1 MRHSIH
7 HFLFFGSEEQQPLS
21 TSSRSNTIQFHPT
34 IHPPAHFSF
43 SLFALFFWPLPFL
56 LHVAVAFILIFML
69 SPFQFSLLRNGLR
82 LVFPVSLVLSLLLTI
97 YLYTYPLFLSCA
109 FPLPQSSTSSSHNG
123 GNGRLSALFET
134 AKLHLPFTD
143 LTATTGDGDGPIR
156 SSPRRIAPFRLL
168 ALGDPQLEGDTS
180 IPNYYKDSSFPHLK
194 TFYSLLVSRSDD
206 HPTFRS
212 SKRQAFHD
220 LVDFFF
226 DDIPD
231 TFESVRKRI
240 DLFGNDFYLAHMY
253 RTLNW
258 WTVPT
263 HTTVLGDL
271 VGSQWISDTEFEWR
285 AWRYWNRAFKG
296 GERMPDESA
305 SWPAEEYDLAGYLG
319 KSVYNE
325 TWQRRIINVAGN
337 HDIGYA
343 GDLNN
348 ERMDRFERAFGKANY
363 ELRFELPT
371 SVLSPAGASTIRN
384 DSASNDSNYNGQ
396 DDRLVP
402 ELRIVVLN
410 DMNLDT
416 PVLSSELQ
424 DQTYRFVNDIINTA
438 TAVEFKGHS
447 TVLLTHVPLYKPE
460 GVCVDAPLFTF
471 HDVDGTLREQ
481 NQLSADASRGIVEG
495 IFGLS
500 GDSMAPG
507 NGLGRRGV
515 ILNGHDHEG
524 CDTYHYINQSY
535 GESPADREWQVMR
548 LGDAAA
554 EGVLGGPG
562 LPGVRE
568 LTVRSI
574 MGGYG
579 GNAGL
584 LSAWFDEDEWQWRFE
599 FENCALG
606 TQYVWWGIH
615 VLDLIT
621 VGLGL
626 AYVAV
631 SLLGSS
637 QGGEKK
643 VAAGRVGKTAAVKEN
658 GRVAGVEEPVT
669 STEARTGE
677 TVKS

>member
-1 MRHSIH
+1 MS
-7 HFLFFGSEEQQPLS
+7 
-21 TSSRSNTIQFHPT
+21 
-34 IHPPAHFSF
+34 
-43 SLFALFFWPLPFL
+43 
-56 LHVAVAFILIFML
+56 L
-69 SPFQFSLLRNGLR
+69 SPLR
-82 LVFPVSLVLSLLLTI
+82 V
-97 YLYTYPLFLSCA
+97 
-109 FPLPQSSTSSSHNG
+109 
-123 GNGRLSALFET
+123 
-134 AKLHLPFTD
+134 
-143 LTATTGDGDGPIR
+143 
-156 SSPRRIAPFRLL
+156 APFRLL

-180 IPNYYKDSSFPHLK
+180 IPNAYADSSFPHL
-194 TFYSLLVSRSDD
+194 TSFYKHLVSRSDD
-206 HPTFRS
+206 HSTFRS
-212 SKRQAFHD
+212 SKKQAFHD
-220 LVDFFF
+220 LVDFYF
-226 DDIPD
+226 DDIPN

-271 VGSQWISDTEFEWR
+271 VGSQWISDTEFDWR
-285 AWRYWNRAFKG
+285 GWRYWNRAFSG
-296 GERMPDESA
+296 GQRVPDESA
-305 SWPAEEYDLAGYLG
+305 AWPAEEYELAGYLG
-319 KSVYNE
+319 RSVYNE

-348 ERMDRFERAFGKANY
+348 ERMDRFERVFGKANY

-384 DSASNDSNYNGQ
+384 DTASNDENYNGQ

-424 DQTYRFVNDIINTA
+424 DQTYRFVNDVINTA
-438 TAVEFKGHS
+438 TAVEFKGHA

-471 HDVDGTLREQ
+471 HDGDGTLREQ

-500 GDSMAPG
+500 GDPTAPG
-507 NGLGRRGV
+507 SGRGRRGV

-524 CDTYHYINQSY
+524 CDTYHFVNQSSH
-535 GESPADREWQVMR
+535 GDDDDAAAAAAAADREWQVR
-548 LGDAAA
+548 RFGEAAA
-554 EGVLGGPG
+554 EALPAHPA

-568 LTVRSI
+568 LTVRSM

-584 LSAWFDEDEWQWRFE
+584 LSAWFDEDEWEWKFE

-615 VLDLIT
+615 VFDLIT

-626 AYVAV
+626 AYAIV
-631 SLLGSS
+631 SLLAPGRA
-637 QGGEKK
+637 GEKVVVK
-643 VAAGRVGKTAAVKEN
+643 VAGANVKIDTKGNGANGAAV
-658 GRVAGVEEPVT
+658 GLEEPVM
-669 STEARTGE
+669 TGGMSNGE
-677 TVKS
+677 ILKT

>member
-1 MRHSIH
+1 
-7 HFLFFGSEEQQPLS
+7 
-21 TSSRSNTIQFHPT
+21 
-34 IHPPAHFSF
+34 
-43 SLFALFFWPLPFL
+43 
-56 LHVAVAFILIFML
+56 ML
-69 SPFQFSLLRNGLR
+69 SPFHLAFLRNGLR
-82 LVFPVSLVLSLLLTI
+82 LVFSVSLVLSLVLTI
-97 YLYTYPLFLSCA
+97 YLYLYPAFLSCA
-109 FPLPQSSTSSSHNG
+109 FPLPRPGTSNSSNG
-123 GNGRLSALFET
+123 GNGRLPAFFET

-143 LTATTGDGDGPIR
+143 PTATIPERDGSGHITPLR
-156 SSPRRIAPFRLL
+156 VAPFRLL

-180 IPNYYKDSSFPHLK
+180 IPNYYAESSFPHLK
-194 TFYSLLVSRSDD
+194 SFYSHLVSRSDD
-206 HPTFRS
+206 HPSFRS
-212 SKRQAFHD
+212 SKKKAFHD
-220 LVDFFF
+220 LVDFWF
-226 DDIPD
+226 DDIPN

-240 DLFGNDFYLAHMY
+240 DLWGNDFYLGHMY

-271 VGSQWISDTEFEWR
+271 VGSQWISDVEFER
-285 AWRYWNRAFKG
+285 RSWRYWNRAFSG
-296 GERMPDESA
+296 GQRVPDESA
-305 SWPAEEYDLAGYLG
+305 TWPAEEYEVAGYLG
-319 KSVYNE
+319 KNVYNE

-343 GDLNN
+343 GDLNKG
-348 ERMDRFERAFGKANY
+348 RMDRFERDFGRANY

-371 SVLSPAGASTIRN
+371 SVLSPGGASTVRN
-384 DSASNDSNYNGQ
+384 DTASNDENYNGQ

-402 ELRIVVLN
+402 ELRVVVLN

-416 PVLSSELQ
+416 PAQSSDLQ
-424 DQTYRFVNDIINTA
+424 DETYRFVNDLISTA
-438 TAVEFKGHS
+438 TAVEFRGHA

-471 HDVDGTLREQ
+471 HDGDGTLKEQ

-500 GDSMAPG
+500 GDTEAPG
-507 NGLGRRGV
+507 AGQGRRGV

-524 CDTYHYINQSY
+524 CDTYHFINQTQ
-535 GESPADREWQVMR
+535 GDNPDDRQWQVR
-548 LGDAAA
+548 RFPEAAA
-554 EGVLGGPG
+554 DGLPAQPA

-568 LTVRSI
+568 LTVRSM

-584 LSAWFDEDEWQWRFE
+584 LSAWFDEDAWEWRFE

-615 VLDLIT
+615 ALDLVT

-626 AYVAV
+626 AYAV
-631 SLLGSS
+631 VCLLVPRGE
-637 QGGEKK
+637 EKK
-643 VAAGRVGKTAAVKEN
+643 VVAGTDKKVVVGTKEN
-658 GRVAGVEEPVT
+658 GRAAGPEKSVAAGEVKTEEPG
-669 STEARTGE
+669 RT
-677 TVKS
+677 

>member
-1 MRHSIH
+1 M
-7 HFLFFGSEEQQPLS
+7 
-21 TSSRSNTIQFHPT
+21 
-34 IHPPAHFSF
+34 
-43 SLFALFFWPLPFL
+43 
-56 LHVAVAFILIFML
+56 AFVLNFML
-69 SPFQFSLLRNGLR
+69 PPFQFVLLRNGLR
-82 LVFPVSLVLSLLLTI
+82 LAFHVSLVLSLLLTV
-97 YLYTYPLFLSCA
+97 YLYLYPAFLSCA
-109 FPLPQSSTSSSHNG
+109 FPLPQSSASGSRKG
-123 GNGRLSALFET
+123 GSGRLSAFLET
-134 AKLHLPFTD
+134 TKLHLPFTAS
-143 LTATTGDGDGPIR
+143 ATTTRDQDASGHITPL
-156 SSPRRIAPFRLL
+156 RIAPFRLL

-180 IPNYYKDSSFPHLK
+180 IPNYYAESSFPHLK
-194 TFYSLLVSRSDD
+194 SFYSLLVSRSDD
-206 HPTFRS
+206 HPSFRS
-212 SKRQAFHD
+212 SKKQAFHD
-220 LVDFFF
+220 LVDFWF
-226 DDIPD
+226 DDIPN

-240 DLFGNDFYLAHMY
+240 DLWGNDFYLAHMY

-285 AWRYWNRAFKG
+285 AWRYWNRAFSG
-296 GERMPDESA
+296 GNRMPDESA
-305 SWPAEEYDLAGYLG
+305 TWPAEEYDLDGYLG

-348 ERMDRFERAFGKANY
+348 ERMDRFERVFGKANY
-363 ELRFELPT
+363 ELRFELPP
-371 SVLSPAGASTIRN
+371 SVLSPGAASTIRN
-384 DSASNDSNYNGQ
+384 DTASNDENYNGQ

-416 PVLSSELQ
+416 PALSSDLQ
-424 DQTYRFVNDIINTA
+424 DQTYRFVNGIIDTA

-471 HDVDGTLREQ
+471 HDSDGTLREQ

-500 GDSMAPG
+500 GDPTAPG
-507 NGLGRRGV
+507 NGLGRQGV

-524 CDTYHYINQSY
+524 CDTYHFINQSAN
-535 GESPADREWQVMR
+535 PDDKPEWQVR
-548 LGDAAA
+548 RFPEAAA
-554 EGVLGGPG
+554 EGLPTAEAVPG
-562 LPGVRE
+562 IRE
-568 LTVRSI
+568 LTVRSM

-584 LSAWFDEDEWQWRFE
+584 LSAWFDEDEWVWKFE

-615 VLDLIT
+615 ALDLVT
-621 VGLGL
+621 VGIGL
-626 AYVAV
+626 LYAAV
-631 SLLGSS
+631 CLLCGR
-637 QGGEKK
+637 GEGKK
-643 VAAGRVGKTAAVKEN
+643 EGVAAGAEKANVVGAKGNGAAVAPDDSKVPN
-658 GRVAGVEEPVT
+658 APGVMDGKLKPEE
-669 STEARTGE
+669 A
-677 TVKS
+677 VKT

>member
-1 MRHSIH
+1 
-7 HFLFFGSEEQQPLS
+7 
-21 TSSRSNTIQFHPT
+21 
-34 IHPPAHFSF
+34 
-43 SLFALFFWPLPFL
+43 
-56 LHVAVAFILIFML
+56 ML
-69 SPFQFSLLRNGLR
+69 SPFQFALLRNGLR
-82 LVFPVSLVLSLLLTI
+82 LAFNASLVLSLVLTV
-97 YLYTYPLFLSCA
+97 YLYLYPAFLSCA
-109 FPLPQSSTSSSHNG
+109 FPLPQPSSHTS
-123 GNGRLSALFET
+123 GNGRLSAFLET
-134 AKLHLPFTD
+134 AALHLPFTD
-143 LTATTGDGDGPIR
+143 TTKTREPDAHGHITPL
-156 SSPRRIAPFRLL
+156 RIAPFRLL

-180 IPNYYKDSSFPHLK
+180 IPNYYAESSFPHLK
-194 TFYSLLVSRSDD
+194 SFYSHLVSRSDD
-206 HPTFRS
+206 HPSFRS

-220 LVDFFF
+220 LVDFWF

-240 DLFGNDFYLAHMY
+240 DLWGNDFYLAHMY

-285 AWRYWNRAFKG
+285 AWRYWNRAFSGKH
-296 GERMPDESA
+296 RVPDESA
-305 SWPAEEYDLAGYLG
+305 TWPAEEYDLDGYLG

-343 GDLNN
+343 GDLND
-348 ERMDRFERAFGKANY
+348 ERMDRFERAFGRANY

-371 SVLSPAGASTIRN
+371 SVLSPGGASTVRN
-384 DSASNDSNYNGQ
+384 DTASNDENYNGQ

-402 ELRIVVLN
+402 ELRVVVLN

-416 PVLSSELQ
+416 PALSSDLQ
-424 DQTYRFVNDIINTA
+424 DQTYRFVNGIIDTA
-438 TAVEFKGHS
+438 TAVEFRGHA

-471 HDVDGTLREQ
+471 HDGDGTLREQ

-500 GDSMAPG
+500 GDPTAPG
-507 NGLGRRGV
+507 GGLGRRGV

-524 CDTYHYINQSY
+524 CDTYHFINQS
-535 GESPADREWQVMR
+535 
-548 LGDAAA
+548 AAA
-554 EGVLGGPG
+554 ADKPEWEVRRFPEAAADG
-562 LPGVRE
+562 LPTTPQAAKLPGIRE
-568 LTVRSI
+568 LTVRSM

-584 LSAWFDEDEWQWRFE
+584 LSAWFDEDEWAWKFE

-615 VLDLIT
+615 ALDLVT

-626 AYVAV
+626 LYAV
-631 SLLGSS
+631 VCLLGAR
-637 QGGEKK
+637 GGDKKKGGLAAPGAEKK
-643 VAAGRVGKTAAVKEN
+643 KTVVAGKGNGVAAGPDDRKAVGKVN
-658 GRVAGVEEPVT
+658 GGLK
-669 STEARTGE
+669 TGE
-677 TVKS
+677 AVET

>member
-1 MRHSIH
+1 
-7 HFLFFGSEEQQPLS
+7 
-21 TSSRSNTIQFHPT
+21 
-34 IHPPAHFSF
+34 
-43 SLFALFFWPLPFL
+43 
-56 LHVAVAFILIFML
+56 ML
-69 SPFQFSLLRNGLR
+69 SPFHLAFLRNGLR
-82 LVFPVSLVLSLLLTI
+82 LVFSVSLVLSLLLTV
-97 YLYTYPLFLSCA
+97 YLYLYPAFLSCA
-109 FPLPQSSTSSSHNG
+109 FPLPRHGASGSHNG
-123 GNGRLSALFET
+123 GSGRLSAFLET

-143 LTATTGDGDGPIR
+143 PTATIPDQDGSGHINPL
-156 SSPRRIAPFRLL
+156 RIAPFRLL

-180 IPNYYKDSSFPHLK
+180 IPNYYAESSFPHLK
-194 TFYSLLVSRSDD
+194 SFYSHLVSRSDD

-212 SKRQAFHD
+212 SKKQAFHD
-220 LVDFFF
+220 LVDFYF
-226 DDIPD
+226 DDIPN

-240 DLFGNDFYLAHMY
+240 DLWGNDFYLAHMY

-285 AWRYWNRAFKG
+285 AWRYWNRAFSG
-296 GERMPDESA
+296 GYRVPDESA
-305 SWPAEEYDLAGYLG
+305 TWPAEEYEVAGYLG

-343 GDLNN
+343 GDLNH
-348 ERMDRFERAFGKANY
+348 ERMDRFERVFGKANY

-371 SVLSPAGASTIRN
+371 SVLSPGGASTVRN
-384 DSASNDSNYNGQ
+384 DTASNDENYNGQ

-416 PVLSSELQ
+416 PALSSELQ
-424 DQTYRFVNDIINTA
+424 DQTYRFVNDIISTA

-471 HDVDGTLREQ
+471 HDGDGTLKEQ

-500 GDSMAPG
+500 GDPTAPG
-507 NGLGRRGV
+507 SGQGRGGV

-524 CDTYHYINQSY
+524 CDTYHFVNQSQ
-535 GESPADREWQVMR
+535 GDDPARREWQVR
-548 LGDAAA
+548 RFPEAAA
-554 EGVLGGPG
+554 DGLPAQAA

-568 LTVRSI
+568 LTVRSM

-615 VLDLIT
+615 ALDLVT

-626 AYVAV
+626 AYAV
-631 SLLGSS
+631 VCLLGA
-637 QGGEKK
+637 GGGGKKNVAGAEKTA
-643 VAAGRVGKTAAVKEN
+643 VGADGNGRAVVVGKPVLAGEVKT
-658 GRVAGVEEPVT
+658 EEPVKT
-669 STEARTGE
+669 
-677 TVKS
+677 

>member
-1 MRHSIH
+1 
-7 HFLFFGSEEQQPLS
+7 
-21 TSSRSNTIQFHPT
+21 
-34 IHPPAHFSF
+34 
-43 SLFALFFWPLPFL
+43 
-56 LHVAVAFILIFML
+56 ML
-69 SPFQFSLLRNGLR
+69 SPFQLAFLRNGLR
-82 LVFPVSLVLSLLLTI
+82 LVFSVSLVLSLLLTV
-97 YLYTYPLFLSCA
+97 YLYSYPAFLSCA
-109 FPLPQSSTSSSHNG
+109 FPLPQPSTSGSNNG
-123 GNGRLSALFET
+123 GNGRLSAFLQT

-143 LTATTGDGDGPIR
+143 PTATIPDKDGSGHITPL
-156 SSPRRIAPFRLL
+156 RIAPFRLL

-180 IPNYYKDSSFPHLK
+180 IPNYYAESSFPHLK
-194 TFYSLLVSRSDD
+194 TFYSHLVSRSDD
-206 HPTFRS
+206 HPSFRS
-212 SKRQAFHD
+212 SKKQAFHD
-220 LVDFFF
+220 LVDFYF
-226 DDIPD
+226 DDIPN

-240 DLFGNDFYLAHMY
+240 DLWGNDFYLAHMY

-285 AWRYWNRAFKG
+285 AWRYWNRAFSG
-296 GERMPDESA
+296 GHRVPDESA
-305 SWPAEEYDLAGYLG
+305 TWPAEEYEVDGYLG

-348 ERMDRFERAFGKANY
+348 ERMDRFERVFGKANY

-371 SVLSPAGASTIRN
+371 SVLSPGGASTIRN
-384 DSASNDSNYNGQ
+384 DTASNDENYNGQ

-416 PVLSSELQ
+416 PALSSELQ
-424 DQTYRFVNDIINTA
+424 DQTYSFLNEIISTA
-438 TAVEFKGHS
+438 TAVEFKGHA

-471 HDVDGTLREQ
+471 HDGDGTLKEQ
-481 NQLSADASRGIVEG
+481 NQLSADASRGVVEG

-500 GDSMAPG
+500 GDTEAPG
-507 NGLGRRGV
+507 SGQGRRGV

-524 CDTYHYINQSY
+524 CDTYHFVNQSQ
-535 GESPADREWQVMR
+535 GDDPAGREWQVR
-548 LGDAAA
+548 RFLEAAA
-554 EGVLGGPG
+554 DGLPG
-562 LPGVRE
+562 SPVLPGVRE

-584 LSAWFDEDEWQWRFE
+584 LSAWFDEDEWQWKFE

-615 VLDLIT
+615 ALDLVT

-626 AYVAV
+626 AYAV
-631 SLLGSS
+631 VCLLGV
-637 QGGEKK
+637 GEVEKAR
-643 VAAGRVGKTAAVKEN
+643 AAGAGKLTVDAKAN
-658 GRVAGVEEPVT
+658 GRAAGPEAPATVGEVKTEE
-669 STEARTGE
+669 S
-677 TVKS
+677 VKT

>member
-1 MRHSIH
+1 
-7 HFLFFGSEEQQPLS
+7 
-21 TSSRSNTIQFHPT
+21 
-34 IHPPAHFSF
+34 
-43 SLFALFFWPLPFL
+43 
-56 LHVAVAFILIFML
+56 ML
-69 SPFQFSLLRNGLR
+69 SPFHLAFLRNGLR
-82 LVFPVSLVLSLLLTI
+82 LVFTVSLVLSLLLTV
-97 YLYTYPLFLSCA
+97 YLYLYPAFLSCA
-109 FPLPQSSTSSSHNG
+109 FPLPRSSSSGSHNG
-123 GNGRLSALFET
+123 GNGRLSAFLQT

-143 LTATTGDGDGPIR
+143 PTATIPDHDGSGHITPL
-156 SSPRRIAPFRLL
+156 RIAPFRLL

-180 IPNYYKDSSFPHLK
+180 IPNYYAESSFPHLK
-194 TFYSLLVSRSDD
+194 TFYSHLVSRSDD
-206 HPTFRS
+206 HPSFRS
-212 SKRQAFHD
+212 SKKQAFHD

-226 DDIPD
+226 DDIPN

-240 DLFGNDFYLAHMY
+240 DLWGNDFYLAHMY

-285 AWRYWNRAFKG
+285 AWRYWNRAFSG
-296 GERMPDESA
+296 GHRVPDESA
-305 SWPAEEYDLAGYLG
+305 TWPAEEYEVAGYLG

-348 ERMDRFERAFGKANY
+348 ERMGRFERVFGKANY
-363 ELRFELPT
+363 ELRFELPA
-371 SVLSPAGASTIRN
+371 SVLSPGGASTIRN
-384 DSASNDSNYNGQ
+384 DTASNDENYNGQ

-416 PVLSSELQ
+416 PALSSDLQ
-424 DQTYRFVNDIINTA
+424 DQTYRFVNDIISTA

-471 HDVDGTLREQ
+471 HDGDGTLKEQ

-500 GDSMAPG
+500 GDTEAPG
-507 NGLGRRGV
+507 SGQGRQGV

-524 CDTYHYINQSY
+524 CDTYHFVNQSQ
-535 GESPADREWQVMR
+535 GDDPAGREWQVR
-548 LGDAAA
+548 RFPEAAA
-554 EGVLGGPG
+554 DGLPG
-562 LPGVRE
+562 SPVLPGVRE

-579 GNAGL
+579 GNAGM
-584 LSAWFDEDEWQWRFE
+584 LSAWFDEDEWKWRFE

-615 VLDLIT
+615 ALDLVT

-626 AYVAV
+626 AYAV
-631 SLLGSS
+631 VCLLGA
-637 QGGEKK
+637 GGEVRKG
-643 VAAGRVGKTAAVKEN
+643 VAGAEKTTIGTKEN
-658 GRVAGVEEPVT
+658 GRAVVAGKPVLGGEVKTEEPVKT
-669 STEARTGE
+669 
-677 TVKS
+677 

>member
-1 MRHSIH
+1 
-7 HFLFFGSEEQQPLS
+7 
-21 TSSRSNTIQFHPT
+21 
-34 IHPPAHFSF
+34 
-43 SLFALFFWPLPFL
+43 
-56 LHVAVAFILIFML
+56 ML
-69 SPFQFSLLRNGLR
+69 SPFLLAHLRNGLR
-82 LVFPVSLVLSLLLTI
+82 LAFSLSLVVSLFLTV
-97 YLYTYPLFLSCA
+97 YLYSYPAFLSCA
-109 FPLPQSSTSSSHNG
+109 FPLPRPSTSGSRNG
-123 GNGRLSALFET
+123 GSGWVSAFLET

-143 LTATTGDGDGPIR
+143 PTATIPDRDGSGHIKPL
-156 SSPRRIAPFRLL
+156 RIAPFRLL

-180 IPNYYKDSSFPHLK
+180 IPNYYAESSFPHLK
-194 TFYSLLVSRSDD
+194 TFYSHLVSRSDD

-226 DDIPD
+226 DDIPN

-240 DLFGNDFYLAHMY
+240 DLWGNDLYLGHMY

-263 HTTVLGDL
+263 HTTILGDL
-271 VGSQWISDTEFEWR
+271 VGSQWISDDEFER
-285 AWRYWNRAFKG
+285 RSWRYWNRAFSG
-296 GERMPDESA
+296 GQRVPDESA
-305 SWPAEEYDLAGYLG
+305 TWPAEEYDLAGYLG

-325 TWQRRIINVAGN
+325 TWQRRLINVAGN

-348 ERMDRFERAFGKANY
+348 ERMGRFERTYGKANY
-363 ELRFELPT
+363 ELRFELPA
-371 SVLSPAGASTIRN
+371 SVLSPGGASTIRN
-384 DSASNDSNYNGQ
+384 DTASSGDENYNGQ
-396 DDRLVP
+396 DDRLAP
-402 ELRIVVLN
+402 ELRVVVLN

-416 PVLSSELQ
+416 PALSSDLQ
-424 DQTYRFVNDIINTA
+424 DQTYRFVNDIISTA
-438 TAVEFKGHS
+438 TAVEFRGHA

-471 HDVDGTLREQ
+471 HDGDGTLKEQ

-500 GDSMAPG
+500 GDPSAPG
-507 NGLGRRGV
+507 AGQGRRGV

-524 CDTYHYINQSY
+524 CDTYHFVNQSSHIDDD
-535 GESPADREWQVMR
+535 GTEDGAEEGWQVR
-548 LGDAAA
+548 RFPEAHAA
-554 EGVLGGPG
+554 GVPG
-562 LPGVRE
+562 SPHLPGVRE
-568 LTVRSI
+568 LTVRSM

-615 VLDLIT
+615 ALDLVT
-621 VGLGL
+621 AGLGL
-626 AYVAV
+626 AYAAAC
-631 SLLGSS
+631 LLGAGAEAKSRAA
-637 QGGEKK
+637 GAAPEKK
-643 VAAGRVGKTAAVKEN
+643 MA
-658 GRVAGVEEPVT
+658 AGVEGNGSAASPGNHVVAGEVKAGEPV
-669 STEARTGE
+669 
-677 TVKS
+677 KS

>member
-1 MRHSIH
+1 
-7 HFLFFGSEEQQPLS
+7 L
-21 TSSRSNTIQFHPT
+21 
-34 IHPPAHFSF
+34 
-43 SLFALFFWPLPFL
+43 ALVLDL
-56 LHVAVAFILIFML
+56 ML
-69 SPFQFSLLRNGLR
+69 SSFQSALLRNGLR
-82 LVFPVSLVLSLLLTI
+82 LAFHVSLVLSLLLTV
-97 YLYTYPLFLSCA
+97 YLYLYPAFLTCA
-109 FPLPQSSTSSSHNG
+109 FPLPRGS
-123 GNGRLSALFET
+123 GRLPAFLET
-134 AKLHLPFTD
+134 VKLHLPFAD
-143 LTATTGDGDGPIR
+143 SPTATLAQDADGHITPL
-156 SSPRRIAPFRLL
+156 RIAPFRLL

-180 IPNYYKDSSFPHLK
+180 IPNYYAESSFPHLK
-194 TFYSLLVSRSDD
+194 SFYNLLVSRSDD

-212 SKRQAFHD
+212 SKKQAFHD
-220 LVDFFF
+220 LVDFWF
-226 DDIPD
+226 DDIPN

-240 DLFGNDFYLAHMY
+240 DLWGNDFYLAHMY

-285 AWRYWNRAFKG
+285 AWRYWNRAFSG
-296 GERMPDESA
+296 GNRMPDDSA
-305 SWPAEEYDLAGYLG
+305 TWPAEEYNLDGYLG

-343 GDLNN
+343 GDLND
-348 ERMDRFERAFGKANY
+348 ERMDRFERAFGRANY
-363 ELRFELPT
+363 ELRFELPA

-384 DSASNDSNYNGQ
+384 DTASNDENYNGQ

-416 PVLSSELQ
+416 PALSPDLQ
-424 DQTYRFVNDIINTA
+424 DQTYRFVNGIIDTA
-438 TAVEFKGHS
+438 TAVEFRGHG

-471 HDVDGTLREQ
+471 HDHDGTLREQ

-500 GDSMAPG
+500 GDPTAPG
-507 NGLGRRGV
+507 GGLGRRGI

-524 CDTYHYINQSY
+524 CDTYHFINQSRLA
-535 GESPADREWQVMR
+535 SSATDADADTDTDADTDIDIDIDTDNKPEWEVR
-548 LGDAAA
+548 RFPEAAA
-554 EGVLGGPG
+554 DDLPTTGRAAV
-562 LPGVRE
+562 PGVRE
-568 LTVRSI
+568 LTVRSM

-584 LSAWFDEDEWQWRFE
+584 LSAWFDEDEWAWKFE
-599 FENCALG
+599 FDNCALG

-615 VLDLIT
+615 ALDLIT

-626 AYVAV
+626 LHAAV
-631 SLLGSS
+631 CLFVTGAS
-637 QGGEKK
+637 GGQREGEGKSVPAVLVGAQMSK
-643 VAAGRVGKTAAVKEN
+643 TVVGAAGAGGPNNRPVGEVKTTD
-658 GRVAGVEEPVT
+658 RSP
-669 STEARTGE
+669 
-677 TVKS
+677 

>member
-1 MRHSIH
+1 M
-7 HFLFFGSEEQQPLS
+7 
-21 TSSRSNTIQFHPT
+21 
-34 IHPPAHFSF
+34 FSPF
-43 SLFALFFWPLPFL
+43 SLAC
-56 LHVAVAFILIFML
+56 
-69 SPFQFSLLRNGLR
+69 LRNGLR
-82 LVFPVSLVLSLLLTI
+82 FVFPVSLVLSLLLTV
-97 YLYTYPLFLSCA
+97 YLYLYPAFLSCA
-109 FPLPQSSTSSSHNG
+109 FPLPPASTTGSRNG
-123 GNGRLSALFET
+123 GTGRLSAFLET

-143 LTATTGDGDGPIR
+143 PTATIRDRDGSGHIKPL
-156 SSPRRIAPFRLL
+156 RIAPFRLL
-168 ALGDPQLEGDTS
+168 AIGDPQLEGDTS
-180 IPNYYKDSSFPHLK
+180 IPNYYAESSFPHLK
-194 TFYSLLVSRSDD
+194 TFYSHLVSRSDD

-220 LVDFFF
+220 LVDFWF
-226 DDIPD
+226 DDIPN

-240 DLFGNDFYLAHMY
+240 DLWGNDFYLAHMY

-285 AWRYWNRAFKG
+285 AWRHWNRAFSG
-296 GERMPDESA
+296 GQRVPDESA
-305 SWPAEEYDLAGYLG
+305 VWPAEEYEVAGYLG

-363 ELRFELPT
+363 ELRFELPIA
-371 SVLSPAGASTIRN
+371 VLSPAGASTIRN
-384 DSASNDSNYNGQ
+384 DTASNDENYNGQ
-396 DDRLVP
+396 DDRLLP
-402 ELRIVVLN
+402 ELRIVNLN

-416 PVLSSELQ
+416 PALSLDLQ
-424 DQTYRFVNDIINTA
+424 DQTYRFVNDIISTA

-447 TVLLTHVPLYKPE
+447 TVLLTHVPLYKPA

-471 HDVDGTLREQ
+471 HDHDNTLKEQ

-500 GDSMAPG
+500 GDPEAPG
-507 NGLGRRGV
+507 GGLGRQGV

-524 CDTYHYINQSY
+524 CDTYHFINQSQ
-535 GESPADREWQVMR
+535 GEDGKDGEDGEDDEDDEDDDGTAGREWQVKR
-548 LGDAAA
+548 FAEATA
-554 EGVLGGPG
+554 EGLPAQPA
-562 LPGVRE
+562 LPGIRE

-584 LSAWFDEDEWQWRFE
+584 LSAWFDEDEWQWKFE

-615 VLDLIT
+615 ALDLVT

-626 AYVAV
+626 AYAVVCVLSPREEKKAAVAPRVDKATADVKGNGSAAGAKSPVAV
-631 SLLGSS
+631 
-637 QGGEKK
+637 EEVK
-643 VAAGRVGKTAAVKEN
+643 VQ
-658 GRVAGVEEPVT
+658 EP
-669 STEARTGE
+669 ART
-677 TVKS
+677 

>member
-1 MRHSIH
+1 
-7 HFLFFGSEEQQPLS
+7 
-21 TSSRSNTIQFHPT
+21 
-34 IHPPAHFSF
+34 
-43 SLFALFFWPLPFL
+43 
-56 LHVAVAFILIFML
+56 ML
-69 SPFQFSLLRNGLR
+69 SPLHLAFLRNGLR
-82 LVFPVSLVLSLLLTI
+82 LVFSVSLVLSLLLTV
-97 YLYTYPLFLSCA
+97 YLYLYPAFLSCA
-109 FPLPQSSTSSSHNG
+109 FPLPRSSTSGSHNG
-123 GNGRLSALFET
+123 GNGRLSAFLET

-143 LTATTGDGDGPIR
+143 PTATIPDKDASGHITPL
-156 SSPRRIAPFRLL
+156 RIAPFRLL

-180 IPNYYKDSSFPHLK
+180 IPNYYAESSFPHLQS
-194 TFYSLLVSRSDD
+194 FYSHLVSRSDD
-206 HPTFRS
+206 HPSFRS
-212 SKRQAFHD
+212 SKKQAFHD

-226 DDIPD
+226 DDIPN

-240 DLFGNDFYLAHMY
+240 DLWGNDFYLAHMY

-271 VGSQWISDTEFEWR
+271 VGSQWICDAEFEWR
-285 AWRYWNRAFKG
+285 AWRYWNRAFSG
-296 GERMPDESA
+296 GQRVPDESA
-305 SWPAEEYDLAGYLG
+305 TWPAEEYDVAGYLG

-348 ERMDRFERAFGKANY
+348 ERMDRFERVFGKANY

-371 SVLSPAGASTIRN
+371 SVLSPSGASTIRN
-384 DSASNDSNYNGQ
+384 DTASNDENYNGQ

-416 PVLSSELQ
+416 PALSSDLQ
-424 DQTYRFVNDIINTA
+424 DQTYRFVNDIISTA

-471 HDVDGTLREQ
+471 HDGDGTLKEQ

-500 GDSMAPG
+500 GDPEAPG
-507 NGLGRRGV
+507 SGQGRGGV

-524 CDTYHYINQSY
+524 CDTYHFVNQSQ
-535 GESPADREWQVMR
+535 GDDAAGREWQVR
-548 LGDAAA
+548 RFPEAAA
-554 EGVLGGPG
+554 DGIPAQDA
-562 LPGVRE
+562 LPGIRE

-615 VLDLIT
+615 ALDLVT

-626 AYVAV
+626 AYAV
-631 SLLGSS
+631 VCLLGA
-637 QGGEKK
+637 GGEVRKG
-643 VAAGRVGKTAAVKEN
+643 VAGAEKTTVGAEGNGRAAVPGKPVLVGE
-658 GRVAGVEEPVT
+658 VQTEEPVKT
-669 STEARTGE
+669 
-677 TVKS
+677 

>member
-1 MRHSIH
+1 
-7 HFLFFGSEEQQPLS
+7 
-21 TSSRSNTIQFHPT
+21 
-34 IHPPAHFSF
+34 
-43 SLFALFFWPLPFL
+43 
-56 LHVAVAFILIFML
+56 ML
-69 SPFQFSLLRNGLR
+69 SPSSLAFLRNGLR
-82 LVFPVSLVLSLLLTI
+82 LVFSVFLVLSLLLTV
-97 YLYTYPLFLSCA
+97 YLYLYPVFLSCA
-109 FPLPQSSTSSSHNG
+109 FPLP
-123 GNGRLSALFET
+123 GNGRLPAFFET

-143 LTATTGDGDGPIR
+143 PTATIPDQDG
-156 SSPRRIAPFRLL
+156 SSHIKPLRIAPFRLL
-168 ALGDPQLEGDTS
+168 AIGDPQLEGDTS
-180 IPNYYKDSSFPHLK
+180 IPNYYAESSFPHLK
-194 TFYSLLVSRSDD
+194 SFYTHLVSRSDD

-212 SKRQAFHD
+212 SKKQAFHD
-220 LVDFFF
+220 LVDFYF
-226 DDIPD
+226 DDIPN

-240 DLFGNDFYLAHMY
+240 DLWGNDLYLGHMY

-271 VGSQWISDTEFEWR
+271 VGSQWISDTEFERRSWL
-285 AWRYWNRAFKG
+285 YWNRAFRG
-296 GERMPDESA
+296 GQRMPDESA
-305 SWPAEEYDLAGYLG
+305 TWPAEEYEVSGYLG

-348 ERMDRFERAFGKANY
+348 ERMDRFERVFGKANY

-371 SVLSPAGASTIRN
+371 SVLSPGGASTIRN
-384 DSASNDSNYNGQ
+384 DTASNDEENYNGQ

-402 ELRIVVLN
+402 ELRIVNLN

-416 PVLSSELQ
+416 PAQSPELQ
-424 DQTYRFVNDIINTA
+424 DQTYRFVNDIISTA
-438 TAVEFKGHS
+438 TAVEFKGHA

-460 GVCVDAPLFTF
+460 GICVDAPLFTF
-471 HDVDGTLREQ
+471 HDGDGTLKEQ

-500 GDSMAPG
+500 GDTEAPG
-507 NGLGRRGV
+507 SGQGRRGI

-524 CDTYHYINQSY
+524 CDTYHFVNQSH
-535 GESPADREWQVMR
+535 GDSADGREWQVKR
-548 LGDAAA
+548 FPEAAA
-554 EGVLGGPG
+554 DGVLGSTG
-562 LPGVRE
+562 LPGIRE

-584 LSAWFDEDEWQWRFE
+584 LSAWFDEDEWEWKFE

-615 VLDLIT
+615 ALDLVT

-626 AYVAV
+626 AYAV
-631 SLLGSS
+631 VCLLGA
-637 QGGEKK
+637 GGEAKNKAAGTEKTK
-643 VAAGRVGKTAAVKEN
+643 VAAKEN
-658 GRVAGVEEPVT
+658 GSPVGPEKPAVVKEVKTEEPVNI
-669 STEARTGE
+669 
-677 TVKS
+677 

>member
-1 MRHSIH
+1 
-7 HFLFFGSEEQQPLS
+7 
-21 TSSRSNTIQFHPT
+21 
-34 IHPPAHFSF
+34 
-43 SLFALFFWPLPFL
+43 
-56 LHVAVAFILIFML
+56 ML
-69 SPFQFSLLRNGLR
+69 SPFHLACLRNGLR
-82 LVFPVSLVLSLLLTI
+82 FVFPVSLALSLLLTV
-97 YLYTYPLFLSCA
+97 YLYLYPVFLSCA
-109 FPLPQSSTSSSHNG
+109 FPLPRPASSSSSNG
-123 GNGRLSALFET
+123 PLSALLET
-134 AKLHLPFTD
+134 AKLHLPFG
-143 LTATTGDGDGPIR
+143 TTTPDQDGPDQV
-156 SSPRRIAPFRLL
+156 STPPLRIAPFRLL

-180 IPNYYKDSSFPHLK
+180 IPNYYAESSFPHLK
-194 TFYSLLVSRSDD
+194 SFYNHLVSRSDD
-206 HPTFRS
+206 HPSFRS

-220 LVDFFF
+220 LVDFYF
-226 DDIPD
+226 DDIPN

-271 VGSQWISDTEFEWR
+271 VGSQWISDAEFNWR
-285 AWRYWNRAFKG
+285 GWRYWNRAFSG
-296 GERMPDESA
+296 GQRVPDESA
-305 SWPAEEYDLAGYLG
+305 TWPAEEYELAGYLG

-325 TWQRRIINVAGN
+325 TWQRRMINVAGN

-348 ERMDRFERAFGKANY
+348 ERMDRFERVFGKANY

-371 SVLSPAGASTIRN
+371 SVLTPAGASTIRN
-384 DSASNDSNYNGQ
+384 DTASNDENYNGQ

-402 ELRIVVLN
+402 ELRVVVLN

-416 PVLSSELQ
+416 PALAPELQ
-424 DQTYRFVNDIINTA
+424 DQTYKFVNDIISTA
-438 TAVEFKGHS
+438 TAVEFKGHA

-471 HDVDGTLREQ
+471 HDGDGTLREQ

-500 GDSMAPG
+500 GDPNAPG
-507 NGLGRRGV
+507 GGHGRRGV

-524 CDTYHYINQSY
+524 CDTYHFINQSL
-535 GESPADREWQVMR
+535 GAGADDDDDDEDNDDIRVWQVR
-548 LGDAAA
+548 RFSDAAA
-554 EGVLGGPG
+554 MGVPAAAPADGV
-562 LPGVRE
+562 PGVRE

-599 FENCALG
+599 FDNCALG

-615 VLDLIT
+615 LLDLLT

-626 AYVAV
+626 AYAVV
-631 SLLGSS
+631 SLLLASRAEERKKLVAVVAAA
-637 QGGEKK
+637 GGVDK
-643 VAAGRVGKTAAVKEN
+643 VADDIKEN
-658 GRVAGVEEPVT
+658 GRAVGVEDPV
-669 STEARTGE
+669 RTGE
-677 TVKS
+677 VAKGEPVKS